1 MLSSSR
7 KRAGL
12 IVFELVIPDTTVPSK
27 RKNSGHNRGAVEVIT
42 TIDLLKML
50 LLEVMFMMKRKETPS
65 EDTPIG

>member
-1 MLSSSR
+1 MSEGRFNRIRISNSWYNST
-7 KRAGL
+7 
-12 IVFELVIPDTTVPSK
+12 DK